1 MTPLPGVPAP
11 PAVISNGGPV
21 PPDALAVGSRR
32 DPTGPVPS
40 ITRANGGP
48 PQEAG
53 PASPT
58 RRADGAPHDP
68 AGPAPADDVEALDAY
83 SRAVTSVVER
93 VSPAVVFLEV
103 TLGGRSSRR
112 SARGRPDPR
121 RGSGSGFVFTPDGLI
136 LTNSHVVHGAVEIE
150 ATLAGDADE
159 GRAGQR
165 FRADLVGDD
174 PDLAVVRIAASDLAA
189 ATLGDSRALRVGQ
202 LVVAIGNPL
211 GFQTTV
217 TAGVVSALG
226 RSLRSQSGRLVDDV
240 IQTDAPLNPGNSGG
254 PLVDSRGRVV
264 GVCTATI
271 LAAQGLCFAIPI
283 HTAQFVA
290 GHLIR
295 DGRIR
300 RGYLGIGGQNVP
312 LPRRLTRLNELP
324 EPRGVLVVTV
334 EPDSPAAR
342 AGLRER
348 DVIGSFAGRPVA
360 SVDQLHRLLTGD
372 VIGVS
377 CRLAVFRELER
388 LDLVITPLESRP

>member
-1 MTPLPGVPAP
+1 MVLRTHAAETTEGEGPGLPVEGAARPT
-11 PAVISNGGPV
+11 
-21 PPDALAVGSRR
+21 PPD
-32 DPTGPVPS
+32 
-40 ITRANGGP
+40 
-48 PQEAG
+48 
-53 PASPT
+53 
-58 RRADGAPHDP
+58 
-68 AGPAPADDVEALDAY
+68 DDAEALDAY

-93 VSPAVVFLEV
+93 VSPSVVFLEV
-103 TLGGRSSRR
+103 ALGGRGGRGPGR
-112 SARGRPDPR
+112 GHPARP

-150 ATLAGDADE
+150 ATLAGHPDE
-159 GRAGQR
+159 GRVGSR

-174 PDLAVVRIAASDLAA
+174 PGTDLAVVRIGASGLAA

-211 GFQTTV
+211 GFQATV

-271 LAAQGLCFAIPI
+271 PAAQGLCFAIPI
-283 HTAQFVA
+283 HTAEFVA

-300 RGYLGIGGQNVP
+300 RGYLGLGGQNVA
-312 LPRRLTRLNELP
+312 LPRRLARLDGLP
-324 EPRGVLVVTV
+324 EPRGVLVLVV

-348 DVIGSFAGRPVA
+348 DIIGGFAGRPVT
-360 SVDQLHRLLTGD
+360 SVDALHRLLTGD
-372 VIGVS
+372 VIGAS
-377 CRLAVFRELER
+377 CPLTVFRELER
-388 LDLVITPLESRP
+388 LELHVTPVESRPS

>member
-1 MTPLPGVPAP
+1 MGPLSGAPAP
-11 PAVISNGGPV
+11 PA
-21 PPDALAVGSRR
+21 
-32 DPTGPVPS
+32 
-40 ITRANGGP
+40 
-48 PQEAG
+48 E
-53 PASPT
+53 
-58 RRADGAPHDP
+58 RADGSAPKP
-68 AGPAPADDVEALDAY
+68 AGPAPADGSTPKPATPAPIDDTEALDAY
-83 SRAVTSVVER
+83 SRAVTSVVAQ

-103 TLGGRSSRR
+103 TVGGRG
-112 SARGRPDPR
+112 ATRGRPARR

-150 ATLAGDADE
+150 ATLAGDPDE

-174 PDLAVVRIAASDLAA
+174 PDTDLAVVRIAASGLAP

-226 RSLRSQSGRLVDDV
+226 RSLRSQSGRLVDDI

-264 GVCTATI
+264 GVCTAMI

-283 HTAQFVA
+283 HTAEFVA

-300 RGYLGIGGQNVP
+300 RGYLGIGGQNVA
-312 LPRRLTRLNELP
+312 LPRRLARLNDLP

-348 DVIGSFAGRPVA
+348 DMIASFAGRPVG
-360 SVDQLHRLLTGD
+360 SVDELHRLLTGD
-372 VIGVS
+372 VVGVS
-377 CRLAVFRELER
+377 CTLAVFRELER
-388 LDLVITPLESRP
+388 LELHITPIESRPS